1 MGEENEDIDE
11 NVCVLCGHKLSM
23 HIDEGDG
30 WRCHSLGPDFH
41 QCECYLRK
49 NRAEGDISFY
59 DLKERVKEMK
69 ERLEE
74 MSIES

>member
-1 MGEENEDIDE
+1 MEEENEDIDE
-11 NVCVLCGHKLSM
+11 NVCVSCGHKLSM

-30 WRCHSLGPDFH
+30 WRCHSLGPDLH

-69 ERLEE
+69 EHLEE
-74 MSIES
+74 MDIES